1 MRIEFDIISQ
11 WVSAKA
17 RVLDLGCG
25 DGRLLKKLSDKGCHT
40 LGIEINPEKFNHCL
54 QLGLNV
60 IEQNMDEGLENF
72 PDASFDVVILSQTL
86 QALHHPDRVLEE
98 TLRIGKEAIVAF
110 PNFGNWRARF
120 YLGLKGK
127 MPVSKFMP
135 YNWYDTPNIHFCTIK
150 DFEQLCRERN
160 IKILDK
166 AVTSDDKKLAGLSEA
181 FPNIFAST
189 AIYHISR

>member
-11 WVSAKA
+11 WVSANA

-54 QLGLNV
+54 KLGLNV

-86 QALHHPDRVLEE
+86 QALHHPDKVLEE

-120 YLGLKGK
+120 YLGIKGK

-135 YNWYDTPNIHFCTIK
+135 HNWYDTPNIHFCTIK

-181 FPNIFAST
+181 LPNIFAST